1 MKRNT
6 AYRDIFVS
14 DLPYEIREDEI
25 KQLFALC
32 GSVQSVQLVTDSN
45 GEFKGLAFVRM
56 ASAKETQEAIN
67 TLDGTNLSGRYIKV
81 KEARTKEER
90 SVENESISLT
100 KVRRRRPVPGR
111 KKVR

>member
-14 DLPYEIREDEI
+14 DLPYEIGMEEI

-67 TLDGTNLSGRYIKV
+67 TLDGTHLSGRYIKV
-81 KEARTKEER
+81 SAARTKEER
-90 SVENESISLT
+90 SENKEDISPS
-100 KVRRRRPVPGR
+100 KSRRRRPVPGR

>member
-6 AYRDIFVS
+6 VYRDIFVS
-14 DLPYEIREDEI
+14 DLPYEIDEEEI

-32 GSVQSVQLVTDSN
+32 GSVQSVQMVRDAR

-56 ASAKETQEAIN
+56 ASAKETREAVN
-67 TLDGTNLSGRYIKV
+67 TLDGTHLSGRYIKV
-81 KEARTKEER
+81 SEARTKEER
-90 SVENESISLT
+90 GEDIAALPAKS
-100 KVRRRRPVPGR
+100 RRRRAIPGR

>member
-14 DLPYEIREDEI
+14 DLPYEIGMEEI

-32 GSVQSVQLVTDSN
+32 GNVQSVELVVDAK

-56 ASAKETQEAIN
+56 ASAKETQEAIS
-67 TLDGTNLSGRYIKV
+67 TLDGTYLSGRYIKV
-81 KEARTKEER
+81 SAARTKEER
-90 SVENESISLT
+90 SEEIAVAPS
-100 KVRRRRPVPGR
+100 KARRRTAPGR

>member
-14 DLPYEIREDEI
+14 DLPYEIGMEEI

-56 ASAKETQEAIN
+56 ANAKETQEAIN
-67 TLDGTNLSGRYIKV
+67 TLDGTYLSGRYIKV
-81 KEARTKEER
+81 SEARSKEER
-90 SVENESISLT
+90 SGEIAVQPLKT
-100 KVRRRRPVPGR
+100 RRRRSVPGR

>member
-14 DLPYEIREDEI
+14 DLPYEIGMEEI

-32 GSVQSVQLVTDSN
+32 GSVQSVQLVTDAN

-56 ASAKETQEAIN
+56 ANAKETQEAIN

-81 KEARTKEER
+81 SAARSKEER
-90 SVENESISLT
+90 GAPTDVPPPT
-100 KVRRRRPVPGR
+100 ARRRRPVPGR

>member
-6 AYRDIFVS
+6 AYRDIFLS
-14 DLPYEIREDEI
+14 DLPYEISEEEI

-56 ASAKETQEAIN
+56 ANAKETQEAIT
-67 TLDGTNLSGRYIKV
+67 TLDGTYLSGRYIKV
-81 KEARTKEER
+81 SEARTKDER
-90 SVENESISLT
+90 SEEIAEPTS
-100 KVRRRRPVPGR
+100 KARRRRTAPGR

>member
-14 DLPYEIREDEI
+14 DLPYEIAMEEI

-32 GSVQSVQLVTDSN
+32 GTVQSVELVTDAK

-67 TLDGTNLSGRYIKV
+67 TLDGTHLSGRYIKV
-81 KEARTKEER
+81 SGARTKEER
-90 SVENESISLT
+90 NVTTDVPLT
-100 KVRRRRPVPGR
+100 KVRRRSGPPGR

>member
-14 DLPYEIREDEI
+14 DLPYEIGIEEI

-32 GSVQSVQLVTDSN
+32 GSVQSVQLVTDSS

-81 KEARTKEER
+81 SAARSKEER
-90 SVENESISLT
+90 SAPPDVPPA
-100 KVRRRRPVPGR
+100 KVRRRHGSPGP
-111 KKVR
+111 KKPR

>member
-14 DLPYEIREDEI
+14 DLPYEIGEEDI

-32 GSVQSVQLVTDSN
+32 GSVQSVQLVKDDR
-45 GEFKGLAFVRM
+45 GDFKGLAFVRM
-56 ASAKETQEAIN
+56 ASAKETREAIN
-67 TLDGTNLSGRYIKV
+67 TLDGTHLSGRYIKV
-81 KEARTKEER
+81 SEARTKDER
-90 SVENESISLT
+90 SEEVAVMPT
-100 KVRRRRPVPGR
+100 KARRRRAIPGR

>member
-14 DLPYEIREDEI
+14 GLPYEIGIEEV

-32 GSVQSVQLVTDSN
+32 GSVQSVQLVTDAS

-56 ASAKETQEAIN
+56 ANAKETQEAVN
-67 TLDGTNLSGRYIKV
+67 TLDGTYLSGRYIKV
-81 KEARTKEER
+81 SEARTKEER
-90 SVENESISLT
+90 SNEVALT
-100 KVRRRRPVPGR
+100 PSPARRRRTPPGR